1 MTTITPL
8 RLRPFLFGTATVLT
22 MALTVPAIAQD
33 ANMSRRV
40 TKLEKEM
47 QAVQREVFP
56 GGDARFF
63 EGEIGS
69 APTSTPAPSRTTT
82 PIADLTAR
90 VDALE
95 GQLRTLT
102 EQSEQNA
109 FRLKALEQQF
119 AAFKASATPS
129 PEPAALAPSTP
140 ATPATTTAP
149 PRAANA
155 TPRSEA
161 APAASKPSADRIAQ
175 VKAVE
180 VPNTG
185 DEVEDAYTY
194 GFRLWQAKLY
204 PEAQTQLKKV
214 ADTWPK
220 HSRAS
225 YAQNLLGRAYLD
237 DNKPSF
243 ATVAFYN
250 NYKDRPQGDRAPHS
264 LLYMG
269 ISLDKLGRKADACK
283 AYKEL
288 DDVYGDKA
296 PADVRRDAAAA
307 RARSG
312 C

>member
-1 MTTITPL
+1 MTTNTPH
-8 RLRPFLFGTATVLT
+8 RLRPLLFATA
-22 MALTVPAIAQD
+22 ALLATALAHPVAAQD

-40 TKLEKEM
+40 AKLEKEM

-69 APTSTPAPSRTTT
+69 QGTTTPAPSRTTT
-82 PIADLTAR
+82 PVADLTAR

-119 AAFKASATPS
+119 AAFKASAA
-129 PEPAALAPSTP
+129 PEPATSAPPASIAPVTP
-140 ATPATTTAP
+140 APPP

-161 APAASKPSADRIAQ
+161 APATAKPSADRIAQ

-180 VPNTG
+180 VPATG

-214 ADTWPK
+214 VDTWPK

-296 PADVRRDAAAA
+296 PADVRRDAVAA